1 MRKYFLIAVIFIFLC
16 SYAAVWA
23 QGSVEEKKDNNS
35 APESKE
41 CIPLSKMELSLGQA
55 ESIEAIRSS
64 YRRRI
69 LQLRS
74 NLMVKRI
81 EIRSLL
87 NDPETG
93 KERVLAKAGEIE
105 DLNRA
110 FDRVVL
116 NYQLEIRRVLSPE
129 QIKVWCTRGEMSAK
143 RDWK

>member
-1 MRKYFLIAVIFIFLC
+1 MRKCFLIAIIFIFLG
-16 SYAAVWA
+16 SFVLLWA
-23 QGSVEEKKDNNS
+23 QESVEEKKKDTS
-35 APESKE
+35 VVEPRD
-41 CIPLSKMELSLGQA
+41 CVPLSKMELSSGQA

-81 EIRSLL
+81 EIRNLL
-87 NDPETG
+87 NDPEASEE
-93 KERVLAKAGEIE
+93 KMLIKAGEIE

-116 NYQLEIRRVLSPE
+116 NYQLEIRRVLSPH
-129 QIKVWCTRGEMSAK
+129 QIETWCTNGEMSAK

>member
-1 MRKYFLIAVIFIFLC
+1 MRKCFLIAIIFIFLG
-16 SYAAVWA
+16 SFVLLWA
-23 QGSVEEKKDNNS
+23 QESVEEKKKDTS
-35 APESKE
+35 VVEPRD
-41 CIPLSKMELSLGQA
+41 CVPLSKMELSSGQA
-55 ESIEAIRSS
+55 EAIEAIRSS

-81 EIRSLL
+81 EIRNLL
-87 NDPETG
+87 NDPEASEE
-93 KERVLAKAGEIE
+93 KMLIKAGEIE

-116 NYQLEIRRVLSPE
+116 NYQLEIRRVLSPH
-129 QIKVWCTRGEMSAK
+129 QIETWCTNGEMSAK

>member
-1 MRKYFLIAVIFIFLC
+1 M
-16 SYAAVWA
+16 
-23 QGSVEEKKDNNS
+23 EEKKDNNS
-35 APESKE
+35 VAEKRD
-41 CIPLSKMELSLGQA
+41 CIPLSKMELSSGQA
-55 ESIEAIRSS
+55 ETIEAVRSS

-74 NLMVKRI
+74 NLMVKKI
-81 EIRSLL
+81 EIRNLL

-93 KERVLAKAGEIE
+93 EEKVLAKAGEIE

-129 QIKVWCTRGEMSAK
+129 QIRAWCTGGEMSAK